1 MEAMANPRFRRQPS
15 RFVRLRPLVQAAF
28 LLAWIGPFGLRLHT
42 FCGPVYHCYA
52 CPLAT
57 FACPI
62 GVLANFSALGV
73 SPLIALG
80 TLLIAGALVGGFI
93 CGWVCPFGFLQDLVA
108 KVPVPKLR
116 LPLQAGYLRYAVLV
130 LLVLV
135 IPYFFGESHP
145 LFICRLC
152 PAGALEAGLPLAVQN
167 AAQGQSFWNSMSTI
181 KWVVLGLFLVAMFV
195 KYRPWCT
202 LFCPLG
208 AILGLFN
215 RVAVVR
221 LKVDDRMCT
230 SCGACKSVCQI
241 GLAPEKQ
248 LDDPLCIRCMQCTRC
263 DAIGLTTVFDREKPG
278 NLAARAGT
286 D

>member
-1 MEAMANPRFRRQPS
+1 MANPRFRRQPS
-15 RFVRLRPLVQAAF
+15 RLVRWRPVVQVAF
-28 LLAWIGPFGLRLHT
+28 LVAWMGPFGLRLHSLCT
-42 FCGPVYHCYA
+42 PVFHCYA

-62 GVLANFSALGV
+62 GVLANFCALGV

-108 KVPVPKLR
+108 RVPVPKLR
-116 LPLQAGYLRYAVLV
+116 LPLRAGYLRYGVLV
-130 LLVLV
+130 VLVLV

-167 AAQGQSFWNSMSTI
+167 AAQGESFWNSMSTV

-230 SCGACKSVCQI
+230 SCGACKSACKI
-241 GLAPEKQ
+241 GLAPERQ
-248 LDDPLCIRCMQCTRC
+248 LDDLLCIRCMECTRC
-263 DAIGLTTVFDREKPG
+263 DAIGVTTAFSRKEPRR
-278 NLAARAGT
+278 LATPAGA